1 MTYGQGGEA
10 VPGGEMAWRKS
21 KIPRRWRLNCHV
33 IPKHRPF
40 GKRIRRNSDA
50 NPNLEAGS
58 SKLEA
63 RTSLLIELFHVP
75 EAVSCDVASDED
87 RAVVGHVHEDG
98 SG

>member
-1 MTYGQGGEA
+1 
-10 VPGGEMAWRKS
+10 MAKVKDTTS
-21 KIPRRWRLNCHV
+21 LASQLPRHPQTSTLRQENQE
-33 IPKHRPF
+33 
-40 GKRIRRNSDA
+40 NSDA